1 MPYCGGLGMAE
12 CSGDWMMTNRDTLSA
27 ALRTLNNAAHTALRA
42 SLKMKQHPN
51 YELTANLVRM
61 ATATD
66 QMVDDDA

>member
-1 MPYCGGLGMAE
+1 
-12 CSGDWMMTNRDTLSA
+12 MMTNRDTLSA